1 MKWEYKTIEIDKLEG
16 FKDTTKLQEELN
28 SYGAEGWELITI
40 LQPQHVGEGWL
51 PKIHNDVV
59 TFKRKIE
66 N

>member
-28 SYGAEGWELITI
+28 SYGAEGWELITV
-40 LQPQHVGEGWL
+40 LQPQQVGEGWL